1 MHTYK
6 LHILVLDRVDNS
18 REPLNRATQHS
29 KTLNQI
35 GQNVLPNKSIII
47 SRDKISIQCQLE
59 KQTNKINTY

>member
-6 LHILVLDRVDNS
+6 LHILVFDRVDNS
-18 REPLNRATQHS
+18 RERLNRATQHS
-29 KTLNQI
+29 KALNQI

>member
-18 REPLNRATQHS
+18 RERLNRATQHS